1 MNQGRK
7 NEVRARNLVE
17 HVTSLS
23 FEHSDKSGGVDY
35 LSRDGAAAL
44 EVTRFTDEK
53 KEGRTGGLPQEI
65 QEFFAYFEKVT
76 VMLDING
83 SGGANTNKKLNARC
97 SLGCRLSRYK

>member
-23 FEHSDKSGGVDY
+23 FEYSDKTGGVDY

-53 KEGRTGGLPQEI
+53 KRGVQAAYRKKSKSSLLTSRKLRSCWILMVPEART
-65 QEFFAYFEKVT
+65 
-76 VMLDING
+76 
-83 SGGANTNKKLNARC
+83 
-97 SLGCRLSRYK
+97 